1 MKKETRHLL
10 LEFWL
15 FISAFGIMFAVL
27 SWLQEAAIIPG
38 TDTLGVWKGVLAVG
52 TGSVLYW
59 TVARNMT
66 GGPGIKSEDEK

>member
-1 MKKETRHLL
+1 
-10 LEFWL
+10 
-15 FISAFGIMFAVL
+15 MFAVL